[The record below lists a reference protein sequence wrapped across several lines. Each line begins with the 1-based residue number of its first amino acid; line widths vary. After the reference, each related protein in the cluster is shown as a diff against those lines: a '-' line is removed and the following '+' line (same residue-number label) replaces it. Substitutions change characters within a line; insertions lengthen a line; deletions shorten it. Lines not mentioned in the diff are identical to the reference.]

1 MASIKITGV
10 EAIAKAFRE
19 LEPKLAKRVIRQA
32 ERNSLKT
39 PYAQAKAAWPVLTG
53 QSRRTIRIRTAK
65 GPRGSRSHTIAM
77 ALLVGEA
84 SNGKAKKNGS
94 KRVWWPFLIEQGFHT
109 GGKRIRHGG
118 KTIGYTQTRASVA
131 VKKIPGRHIMKRT
144 LRSNES
150 TVRQIMTDQII
161 AGIERIARS

>member
-1 MASIKITGV
+1 MASIRITGL
-10 EAIAKAFRE
+10 EAIARAFRE
-19 LEPKLAKRVIRQA
+19 LEPKLAKRVVRQA

-39 PYAQAKAAWPVLTG
+39 PYAQAKATWPVLSG
-53 QSRRTIRIRTAK
+53 QSKKTVRIRTAK
-65 GPRGSRSHTIAM
+65 GPRGSRSHTIAT

-118 KTIGYTQTRASVA
+118 KTIGYTQTRASVG
-131 VKKIPGRHIMKRT
+131 VKKIAGRHIMRRT

-150 TVRQIMTDQII
+150 TIRQVMTNAIVQ
-161 AGIERIARS
+161 GIEKITRG